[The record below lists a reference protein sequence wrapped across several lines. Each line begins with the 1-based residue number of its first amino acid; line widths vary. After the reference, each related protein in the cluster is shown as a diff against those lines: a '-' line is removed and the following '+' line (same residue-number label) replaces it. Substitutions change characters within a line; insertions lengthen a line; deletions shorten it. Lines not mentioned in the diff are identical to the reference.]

1 MKKAFAVLVGLLLVF
16 SLAGTS
22 LAHSLHYRV
31 VGHSMAP
38 VLHDGDVVE
47 IVSEH
52 YEDGDL
58 VVAVKKDGTKIVKRF
73 MGDRLVSVGGGTSY
87 AVDEVTIL
95 GAARYSPMTLEE
107 LEAYGFRWES
117 VLAEGEYIV
126 QVAAGEYHSLALT
139 SAGVVYAWGIN
150 ERGQLGDGTNI
161 DRNIPVKVQGA
172 LADGGVAAIAAGGQ
186 WTSVNRLDT

>member
-95 GAARYSPMTLEE
+95 GAARYSPHD
-107 LEAYGFRWES
+107 
-117 VLAEGEYIV
+117 
-126 QVAAGEYHSLALT
+126 AGRA
-139 SAGVVYAWGIN
+139 
-150 ERGQLGDGTNI
+150 
-161 DRNIPVKVQGA
+161 
-172 LADGGVAAIAAGGQ
+172 GGVRISLGIGSGGRGIYRPGGR
-186 WTSVNRLDT
+186 WRVSFPGVDECGRRLCLGNKMSAVNWGMGQT